1 MFSRRARSAP
11 IALRK
16 PLEVEVEE
24 KSTNALRMLKKHYKQ
39 PKYRQ
44 GIVVLSII
52 LLARSAFVL
61 VSGICAIGFGL
72 KAIKGRSN
80 SLKLSKD
87 DSANGEMSSLQP
99 SELED
104 QPQENELK
112 S

>member
-1 MFSRRARSAP
+1 M
-11 IALRK
+11 K
-16 PLEVEVEE
+16 E
-24 KSTNALRMLKKHYKQ
+24 KITNALRMLNKHYKQ

-61 VSGICAIGFGL
+61 VLGICAVGFGL

-80 SLKLSKD
+80 RLKLSKD
-87 DSANGEMSSLQP
+87 DRANGEMSSPQP
-99 SELED
+99 SELEEL
-104 QPQENELK
+104 PQENALK